1 MVACLNAGRV
11 VKNMRATRA
20 RVNDFFIFL
29 VFSWGDNTLCWQF
42 PQNCANLLRFLQRN
56 DKKAHGIFE
65 GEWLWMQDPAGGI
78 AADVAG
84 DDATGGRYAGFGAWK
99 RWGR

>member
-1 MVACLNAGRV
+1 M
-11 VKNMRATRA
+11 T
-20 RVNDFFIFL
+20 FSYFL
-29 VFSWGDNTLCWQF
+29 GLDGVIDTLCWQF
-42 PQNCANLLRFLQRN
+42 PQNCARLLRFLQRN
-56 DKKAHGIFE
+56 DKKAHRIFE

-84 DDATGGRYAGFGAWK
+84 DDATGGCYAGVGAWK